1 MSSELLLSIIIPIA
15 GSGLVG
21 YAIGFGL
28 KKMGTWAPFSS
39 ALNP

>member
-28 KKMGTWAPFSS
+28 KKDGYLGPV
-39 ALNP
+39 